1 MIRLDQES
9 FEAIVAE
16 ALENLPEDF
25 LMMLDNVA
33 VVVEYWP
40 DRETMQQMGINSR
53 YALLG
58 FYHGVPQTV
67 RSHYYGNV
75 APDKISIYQHP
86 IEAQCETAD
95 DIYQLVGRVVRHE
108 IGHHFGISDERLKEI
123 GAY

>member
-1 MIRLDQES
+1 MIRLDQEA
-9 FEAIVAE
+9 FETLVAE
-16 ALENLPEDF
+16 ALEGLPEDF
-25 LMMLDNVA
+25 LQMLDNVA

-40 DRETMQQMGINSR
+40 DRETMSLAGINSR

-67 RSHYYGNV
+67 RAHNYGNI

-95 DIYQLVGRVVRHE
+95 EVCALVGRVVRHE
-108 IGHHFGISDERLKEI
+108 IAHHFGIDDDRLREI